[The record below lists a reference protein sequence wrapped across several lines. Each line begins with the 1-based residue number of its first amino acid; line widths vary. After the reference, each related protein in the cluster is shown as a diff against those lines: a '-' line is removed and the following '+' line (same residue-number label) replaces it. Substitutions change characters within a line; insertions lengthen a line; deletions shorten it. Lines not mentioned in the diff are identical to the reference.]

1 MNNLPCIP
9 SLPSRASVT
18 LDPAGNARRK
28 FATGGSPVPSWGEGR
43 VSGEFMNNLSD
54 TILIILMLLAAS
66 VGQAFAQSENRVLIP
81 AGEFQM
87 GSNAAEDETPH
98 IVRLSAFLIDI
109 HEVTQEQFEK
119 IMGNNPSDF
128 NGQNLPVER
137 VTWYE
142 ARDYCK
148 AVGKRLPTEA
158 EWEKSARGKTGTR
171 YYWGDTIDGDYA
183 WYWHNSKRTSHP
195 VGSKKPNALGLHDM
209 LGNVWEWVADY
220 YDDRYYVTGP
230 KGNPKGPFT
239 SKYRSIRGGSW
250 RDLPDFLRTTRRNY
264 DLPAGRF
271 NHIGFRCAKSAD

>member
-9 SLPSRASVT
+9 SLVRRGIIWTVFPLLVFTTAS
-18 LDPAGNARRK
+18 
-28 FATGGSPVPSWGEGR
+28 
-43 VSGEFMNNLSD
+43 
-54 TILIILMLLAAS
+54 
-66 VGQAFAQSENRVLIP
+66 QAFAQSETMVLIP

-98 IVRLSAFLIDI
+98 TVRLSAFLIDI

-119 IMGNNPSDF
+119 IMGNNPADF
-128 NGQNLPVER
+128 NGQNLPMEQ

-148 AVGKRLPTEA
+148 TVGKRLPIEA
-158 EWEKSARGKTGTR
+158 EWEKAARGKTSTR
-171 YYWGDTIDGDYA
+171 YYWGDAIDGDYA
-183 WYWHNSKRTSHP
+183 WYWDNSKRTSHP

-220 YDDRYYVTGP
+220 YADNYYQTGP
-230 KGNPKGPFT
+230 KKNPKGPFT
-239 SKYRSIRGGSW
+239 SKYRVIRGGSW
-250 RDLPDFLRTTRRNY
+250 RDLPNFLRTTRRNY

-271 NHIGFRCAKSAD
+271 NHIGFRCAKSAE